1 MNYSSLA
8 MKNLAVFLIGSFF
21 LFQASQAMSQ
31 GDKKALKEAERY
43 LGYEEYKQAIPH
55 LDEAVRI
62 NPNNA
67 LSQFLLGKCLMINY
81 EKKRALGHLEKAFNL
96 NKDLDPELNLYYAM
110 ALHYVLEFDKAIEQ
124 YQRAL
129 ARMDTKDP
137 RVKEIALAVGHCKYG
152 KEGVKSPVDAKIVN
166 VGPPINTQNSEH
178 SPVIDAQDNVMIYTT
193 VRPDNQGCNN
203 DPSCVLEDIY
213 ISEKNGEKWGTPKP
227 MDRINSKAFDASIAL
242 SPDGQTLYLYRNP
255 PGNGDVFVS
264 ELEGKNWSTPRALP
278 EPVNSKS
285 YETTVSISPD
295 GKRLFFTSDREGG
308 LGDTDIY
315 MSDLGENGKWG
326 PAVNLGPKINTPY
339 ADDSPF
345 IHADGKSLYFSS
357 KGHKKCFG
365 GFDIYLTVLQ
375 DNGSWSEPQNVGYPI
390 NTPDNDIYF
399 VLSAD
404 KKSGYYAS
412 AKEGGYGE
420 KDIYKIIMPEEKPA
434 IAVVEEKKDTT
445 TATPTNVVPV
455 VNALTI
461 LKGVVT
467 DAKTSSPIEAS
478 IKVIDND
485 KNQVVSTFHSNSA
498 TGRYLV
504 SLPSGRNY
512 GIVVEHPDYLFK
524 SVNVNIPTSEG
535 YQEITKDIQ
544 LDKIEVGVGIVL
556 NNIFYDYDKS
566 TLRPESKSELDRLLA
581 FMQENPT
588 IKVEIGS
595 HTDSDGSD
603 SYNEKLS
610 QSRAQS
616 VVDYLK
622 ENGVTESRLVAKGYG
637 EKVPVAPND
646 TPENKQ
652 LNRRSELKILE
663 K

>member
-1 MNYSSLA
+1 MRHLKTIAFLVAMGLA
-8 MKNLAVFLIGSFF
+8 APVVHA
-21 LFQASQAMSQ
+21 QA
-31 GDKKALKEAERY
+31 DKKALKEAERY
-43 LGYEEYKQAIPH
+43 LGYDEFKQAIPH
-55 LDEAVRI
+55 LDEAVKI

-81 EKKRALGHLEKAFNL
+81 EKKRALQHLEKAYAL
-96 NKDLDPELNLYYAM
+96 NKEVDKELSYYYAM
-110 ALHYVLEFDKAIEQ
+110 SLHYVLDFDKAMEQ

-129 ARMDTKDP
+129 TKVPATDP
-137 RVKEIALAVGHCKYG
+137 RAKEISMAIGHCKYG
-152 KEGVKSPVDAKIVN
+152 KEAIKTPVNAKIVN
-166 VGPPINTQNSEH
+166 VGPPINTQHSEH
-178 SPVIDAQDNVMIYTT
+178 SPMIDADETMLIYTT
-193 VRPDNQGCNN
+193 VRPDNVGCNN

-213 ISEKNGEKWGTPKP
+213 ISEKSGDKWGAPKP
-227 MDRINSKAFDASIAL
+227 IDKINSKAFDASIAI
-242 SPDGQTLYLYRNP
+242 SPDGQTMYLYRNP

-264 ELEGKNWSTPRALP
+264 VLEGKDWSTPKALP
-278 EPVNSKS
+278 EPINSKS

-308 LGDTDIY
+308 FGDTDIY
-315 MSDLGENGKWG
+315 MSDLGDNGKWG
-326 PAVNLGPKINTPY
+326 APVNLGTKINTPF

-345 IHADGKSLYFSS
+345 IHADGRTLYFSS
-357 KGHKKCFG
+357 KGHRECYG
-365 GFDIYLTVLQ
+365 GFDIYMTVLQ
-375 DNGSWSEPQNVGYPI
+375 NDGTWSAPQNVGYPI

-420 KDIYKIIMPEEKPA
+420 KDIYKIVMPEETP
-434 IAVVEEKKDTT
+434 AVVMEEEKKDTT
-445 TATPTNVVPV
+445 TGGASSTVAPT
-455 VNALTI
+455 NALTI

-467 DAKTSSPIEAS
+467 DAKSNAPLDAS

-485 KNQVVSTFHSNSA
+485 KNQVVATFHSNSA

-524 SVNVNIPTSEG
+524 SVNVNIPEASG
-535 YQEITKDIQ
+535 YQEITKDIP
-544 LDKIEVGVGIVL
+544 LEKIEVGVGIVL
-556 NNIFYDYDKS
+556 NNIFYDHDKA
-566 TLRPESKSELDRLLA
+566 TLRPESIAELDRLLVL
-581 FMQENPT
+581 MQQNPT
-588 IKVEIGS
+588 IKIEIGS

-603 SYNEKLS
+603 AYNEKLS

-616 VVDYLK
+616 VVDYLTQK
-622 ENGVTESRLVAKGYG
+622 GIPETRLVAKGYG
-637 EKVPVAPND
+637 EKVPVAAND